1 MGIWSMFDLFVPTY
15 VTICHVCQLTFDKA
29 AVAALMKFGTLS
41 RAYGHSLT
49 CSCHHI
55 MSLCV

>member
-15 VTICHVCQLTFDKA
+15 VTICHVYQLTYDKA
-29 AVAALMKFGTLS
+29 AVVILMTFGTLS

-49 CSCHHI
+49 CSCPHV
-55 MSLCV
+55 MSLGV